1 MSCSGPMS
9 LADELERSRIHFFTG
24 KGGVG
29 KSTIVGAVALALA
42 ERGKRPLI
50 VELGHRASL
59 SAIFSA
65 TPIDYRPRE
74 VAPGVSAMNVELEPA
89 LREYVADHLRV
100 PGLAGLVL
108 ASKPL
113 RRFFEAAPA
122 VAEIVTLKKLE
133 KLERERSRGRVK
145 HDPILVDLDATGHAT
160 MFFELPHVFA
170 GIARSGPLAA
180 LLDSFSALLRDET
193 KSRLHVVT
201 VPSDL
206 PVNETLEFCGAMR
219 ERGPLGVASILVN
232 RTPPSPPDDSTSED
246 AAENALRARFAK
258 RREVAERAV
267 ARLEAM
273 GLPLVCLPE
282 VPATHD
288 APTRLRTLSRCIEVS
303 R

>member
-1 MSCSGPMS
+1 MSCSGSMG
-9 LADELERSRIHFFTG
+9 LADDLTRSRIHFFTG

-59 SAIFSA
+59 SAIFSG

-74 VAPGVSAMNVELEPA
+74 VAPGVLAMNVELEPA

-108 ASKPL
+108 SSKPL

-133 KLERERSRGRVK
+133 KLEGERRRGAARY
-145 HDPILVDLDATGHAT
+145 DPILVDLDATGHAT
-160 MFFELPHVFA
+160 MFFELPRVFA
-170 GIARSGPLAA
+170 GIARTGPLAT
-180 LLDSFSALLRDET
+180 LLDSFSALLRDDA
-193 KSRLHVVT
+193 KARLHVVT
-201 VPSDL
+201 VPSEL
-206 PVNETLEFCGAMR
+206 PVNETLEFRAAMR
-219 ERGPLGVASILVN
+219 ARETIDVASILVN
-232 RTPPSPPDDSTSED
+232 RTPPSPPDDAPSDDADED
-246 AAENALRARFAK
+246 ALRARFA
-258 RREVAERAV
+258 RRRAAAERAV
-267 ARLEAM
+267 ARLEAT
-273 GLPLVCLPE
+273 GLPLLILPE
-282 VPATHD
+282 VPATQD

-303 R
+303 P